1 MLFKA
6 MLRAGELR
14 VWKPIILATMAVGII
29 SPSAHAVTPADVS
42 STCGR
47 CHGLTVNGVV
57 VAAGPG
63 MIGFTAYVSGRDQA
77 TWVTTITRMMGY
89 GASVSDVNGTAAYL
103 AGLGA
108 QPATPTSL
116 PTAQRPTATSIP
128 TAPPARPTP
137 VPTAQPPTLTPVTT
151 APAIA
156 PRPRHSRNRRHGP
169 GRFGPTPDLQA
180 PTATLTQTATPAPVE
195 TATGTPTATPS
206 PTVTPNPTFSGSTG
220 GRAYYV
226 HCASCHEPASP
237 GFVGQ
242 TIYGASAQDIM
253 EAIGE
258 VVRMQFLRA
267 QVGLSTAQ
275 DIAAYL
281 QSINPGGGQGDGG
294 NGRDD

>member
-1 MLFKA
+1 M
-6 MLRAGELR
+6 
-14 VWKPIILATMAVGII
+14 WKLTVLATMTVGI
-29 SPSAHAVTPADVS
+29 SAHSAHAVTPADVS

-77 TWVTTITRMMGY
+77 TWVTTITRMMSY

-108 QPATPTSL
+108 QAATPTPL
-116 PTAQRPTATSIP
+116 PTMQPPTATSIP
-128 TAPPARPTP
+128 TATPAQPTP
-137 VPTAQPPTLTPVTT
+137 VPTAQAHVPTAQPPTLTPVPT
-151 APAIA
+151 APAIT
-156 PRPRHSRNRRHGP
+156 PRARHPRSRRHQP
-169 GRFGPTPDLQA
+169 RLFGTTPDLQA
-180 PTATLTQTATPAPVE
+180 PTATLTQMATATP
-195 TATGTPTATPS
+195 TGTPTATPS
-206 PTVTPNPTFSGSTG
+206 PTVTPNPAIGGSTG
-220 GRAYYV
+220 GTAYYV
-226 HCASCHEPASP
+226 HCASCHDPASP

-242 TIYGASAQDIM
+242 TVYGASAQEIM

-258 VVRMQFLRA
+258 VARMQFLRT
-267 QVGLSTAQ
+267 QVGLSTIQ

-281 QSINPGGGQGDGG
+281 QSINPGGQGDGG

>member
-77 TWVTTITRMMGY
+77 TWVATITRMMGY

-108 QPATPTSL
+108 QPATPTPL
-116 PTAQRPTATSIP
+116 PTAQPPTATSIP
-128 TAPPARPTP
+128 
-137 VPTAQPPTLTPVTT
+137 T

-180 PTATLTQTATPAPVE
+180 PTATLTQPATPTPVE